1 MFLVDTSTSMKD
13 HFNGKSRIQW
23 AMESIHDL
31 MGVFHSSCNVSLVE
45 FSDSVN
51 VLNDLIPVSEMIK
64 ESLDIPNANGLTYTD
79 MGLEK
84 ALAMLEGS
92 DHGVVILLTDGEH
105 NGNNDPKEI
114 AASSSVPIYTLSI
127 GDQDKVNSE
136 SLDSIAQISGGA
148 YTHVSEIDT
157 LKTKMQELLL
167 N

>member
-1 MFLVDTSTSMKD
+1 MKD
-13 HFNGKSRIQW
+13 HFNGKSRIEW

-31 MGVFHSSCNVSLVE
+31 MSVFHSSCNVSLVE
-45 FSDSVN
+45 FSDGVN
-51 VLNDLIPVSEMIK
+51 VLNNLVPVTEMIK
-64 ESLDIPNANGLTYTD
+64 GSMQVPNTNGMTHTD
-79 MGLEK
+79 LGLEK
-84 ALAMLEGS
+84 ALAMLDGS
-92 DHGVVILLTDGEH
+92 NHGVVILLTDGEH

-114 AASSSVPIYTLSI
+114 AAKSAVPIYTLSI

-136 SLDSIAQISGGA
+136 SLDSIAKISGGA